1 MADSTIK
8 GDVNLDGNVTNAD
21 IDILSAY
28 VDGDTTL
35 TGQALSNADVNSD
48 GVVNEEDIEA
58 IIQNNPPTIE
68 WVSTI
73 PATLAVVSSK
83 TFRLRSVIKN
93 HSSYAV
99 VKISWYENGTLAST
113 TTCNLLLSELTSSY
127 RIDPSQITTPTS
139 ITCVVTVTNLAG
151 NMTEE
156 SYTTNVY
163 VRNNDGLGVTL
174 LGDVNCDGV
183 IDNTDYTLL
192 DTYLSD
198 PINNTVTDQGLVNA
212 DMDGNGVVDVNDLQS
227 LKNMIDSIPLYG
239 DANGDRVVNIADVV
253 KVALYIES
261 PDEHPLTTHQLTN
274 ADVDLDGDVDEDDKS
289 HITESLTP
297 GYKLPR

>member
-8 GDVNLDGNVTNAD
+8 GDVNLDGDVTNED

-28 VDGDTTL
+28 VDGATTL

-48 GVVNEEDIEA
+48 GVVDEKDIEA

-73 PATLAVVSSK
+73 PATLVAVSSK
-83 TFRLRSVIKN
+83 TFRIRSVIKN
-93 HSSYAV
+93 HSSYTA
-99 VKISWYENGTLAST
+99 VKISWYENETLAST
-113 TTCNLLLSELTSSY
+113 TTCNLSQAELTSSY
-127 RIDPSQITTPTS
+127 RINSTQLTTPTS
-139 ITCVVTVTNLAG
+139 ITCVATVTNVAG
-151 NMTEE
+151 NTTEE

-163 VRNNDGLGVTL
+163 VRNNDGLSVTL

-183 IDNTDYTLL
+183 VDTTDYSLL

-212 DMDGNGVVDVNDLQS
+212 DIDGNGVVDATDLQS
-227 LKNMIDSIPLYG
+227 LKNMINLVPLYG
-239 DANGDRVVNIADVV
+239 DANGDGVVNIADVV

-261 PDEHPLTTHQLTN
+261 PDEHPLTSHQITN
-274 ADVDLDGDVDEDDKS
+274 ADVDLDGDVDADDKS
-289 HITESLTP
+289 HITKSLTP